1 MKAPS
6 VSPARDPLLRREL
19 SGPALRD
26 PGGPAHRRGRSAGP
40 HVSGI
45 AVHIGARIA
54 SLASAGEVLVS
65 RTVRDLVAG
74 SNLVLRARGT
84 HSLKG
89 VPGDWQVY
97 AAVPG

>member
-1 MKAPS
+1 M
-6 VSPARDPLLRREL
+6 
-19 SGPALRD
+19 
-26 PGGPAHRRGRSAGP
+26 
-40 HVSGI
+40 
-45 AVHIGARIA
+45 HIGARIA